1 MIYAFEKPIWNFTF
15 DFLDT
20 RHNLVGDIR
29 GNILIERR
37 DFKNV
42 IDNASLDP
50 LGKILSEIVGR
61 SGHGTNECSKIH

>member
-1 MIYAFEKPIWNFTF
+1 MIYAFEMPIRYFTF

-20 RHNLVGDIR
+20 HHNLVGNIR
-29 GNILIERR
+29 GSVLVKRR

-50 LGKILSEIVGR
+50 LGKILGEIVDR
-61 SGHGTNECSKIH
+61 SGHGRDECGKIY